1 MYINAS
7 LFMVD
12 VMKIKCK
19 GNILVNRTL
28 WFFPSETLYTVIQL
42 LFATNFFCDLSKI
55 KWFAATTFREKALS
69 NLGFFLNYNFMENTC
84 SQQKIHAEISRTR
97 IKVVFFYTI
106 ATSRASLAAL
116 WKTFSNLSER
126 PLKKIGSFKDY
137 FKIWVC

>member
-42 LFATNFFCDLSKI
+42 LFATIFFLRFIEDKVVCGDYFS
-55 KWFAATTFREKALS
+55 RESLIQP
-69 NLGFFLNYNFMENTC
+69 GFFLNYNFMENTC
-84 SQQKIHAEISRTR
+84 SQQKINAEISRTR

>member
-97 IKVVFFYTI
+97 IKVVFLYNCNF
-106 ATSRASLAAL
+106 SSFPCSAL
-116 WKTFSNLSER
+116 ENIFELVRET
-126 PLKKIGSFKDY
+126 LKEDWIF
-137 FKIWVC
+137 

>member
-42 LFATNFFCDLSKI
+42 LFATIFFCDLSKI

-97 IKVVFFYTI
+97 IKVVFFI
-106 ATSRASLAAL
+106 QLQL
-116 WKTFSNLSER
+116 LEL
-126 PLKKIGSFKDY
+126 PLQRSGKHFRTCQRDP
-137 FKIWVC
+137 